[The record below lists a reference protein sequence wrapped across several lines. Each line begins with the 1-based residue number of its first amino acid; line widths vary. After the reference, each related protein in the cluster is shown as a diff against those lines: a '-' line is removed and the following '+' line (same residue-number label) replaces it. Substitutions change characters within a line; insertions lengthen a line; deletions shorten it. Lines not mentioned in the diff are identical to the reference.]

1 MRYRFANCEI
11 DTERHEFSVDGG
23 LTPLEPQV
31 FDLLALLVQHPGR
44 LVSRDELVGRVWG
57 GRIVSESTILARIN
71 AARRAVRD
79 NGERQAIIATVP
91 RRGIK
96 LVAAVETVAEASD
109 APRPVRHASAPD
121 RREQRL
127 QFCHSL
133 DGTRIA
139 FATFGTGYPL
149 VRAGHW
155 LTHLD
160 HDWHSPVW
168 QPFLDELGKDFGVT
182 RYDQRGNGLSDWDP
196 PSFTLSAFIEDLEA
210 VVDRAGLDR
219 FALYGVSQGAPIA
232 AAYTAR
238 HPDRVSKLILH
249 GGYVQGRL
257 IRGDEHER
265 EKGRAL
271 LTLVRHGWGNA
282 EGPLIQAFA
291 SMFIPGG
298 TREQVMALTELQRI
312 STSPENAARLR
323 AAFDQFDVGPILD
336 QIRVPTLVMHARN
349 DGVQPLDQGRR
360 LAAGI
365 RNAEFA
371 LLESG
376 NHVIL
381 SHEPAFAVLLR
392 DMRRFVFETTG

>member
-11 DTERHEFSVDGG
+11 DTERHEFGVGG
-23 LTPLEPQV
+23 ELVRLEPQV

-44 LVSRDELVGRVWG
+44 LVSRDELVETVWG
-57 GRIVSESTILARIN
+57 GRIVGESTISARIN

-79 NGERQAIIATVP
+79 TGERQAIIATVP

-96 LVAAVETVAEASD
+96 LMAAVETVAEAPD
-109 APRPVRHASAPD
+109 APRPVRHAAPPD

-127 QFCHSL
+127 QFCHSV

-168 QPFLDELGKDFGVT
+168 RPFLDELGKDFSVT

-196 PSFTLSAFIEDLEA
+196 PSFSLDAFIEDLEA

-238 HPDRVSKLILH
+238 HPGRVSKLILH

-257 IRGDEHER
+257 IRGDARER
-265 EKGRAL
+265 EQGQAL
-271 LTLVRHGWGNA
+271 LTLVRHGWGKA
-282 EGPLIQAFA
+282 EGPFIQAFA
-291 SMFIPGG
+291 CMFIPGG
-298 TREQVMALTELQRI
+298 TREQVMALTELQRMT
-312 STSPENAARLR
+312 TSSENAALLR
-323 AAFDQFDVGPILD
+323 AAFDQFDVGRILD
-336 QIRVPTLVMHARN
+336 KIRVPTLVIHARN
-349 DGVQPLDQGRR
+349 DGVQPLDEGRR
-360 LAAGI
+360 LAASI

-381 SHEPAFAVLLR
+381 SHEPAFTVLLR
-392 DMRRFVFETTG
+392 ELRRFGTAG

>member
-11 DTERHEFSVDGG
+11 DTERHEFGVGG
-23 LTPLEPQV
+23 ELVRLEPQV

-44 LVSRDELVGRVWG
+44 LVSRDELVEAVWD
-57 GRIVSESTILARIN
+57 GRIVSESTISARIN

-79 NGERQAIIATVP
+79 DGERQAIIATVL

-96 LVAAVETVAEASD
+96 LVATVETVADAPEAS
-109 APRPVRHASAPD
+109 RPVRPAAEPYQ
-121 RREQRL
+121 REQRIQL
-127 QFCHSL
+127 CHSR

-139 FATFGTGYPL
+139 FATFGSGSPL

-155 LTHLD
+155 LTHLE

-168 QPFLDELGKDFGVT
+168 RPFLDELGKDFSVT

-196 PSFTLSAFIEDLEA
+196 PSFSLDAFIEDLEA

-238 HPDRVSKLILH
+238 HPHRVSKLILH

-257 IRGDEHER
+257 IRGDARER
-265 EKGRAL
+265 EQGQAL
-271 LTLVRHGWGNA
+271 LTLVRHGWGKA
-282 EGPLIQAFA
+282 EGAFIQAFA

-298 TREQVMALTELQRI
+298 TREQVMALTELQRMT
-312 STSPENAARLR
+312 TSSENAALLR
-323 AAFDQFDVGPILD
+323 AAFDQFDVGRILD
-336 QIRVPTLVMHARN
+336 EIRVPTLVIHARN
-349 DGVQPLDQGRR
+349 DGVQPLDEGRR
-360 LAAGI
+360 LAASI

-381 SHEPAFAVLLR
+381 SHEPAFTILLR
-392 DMRRFVFETTG
+392 ELRRFVLGTAG

>member
-1 MRYRFANCEI
+1 MRYLFANCEI
-11 DTERHEFSVDGG
+11 DTTRHEFYVAGE
-23 LTPLEPQV
+23 LLQLEPQV
-31 FDLLALLVQHPGR
+31 FDLLVLLVRNPGR
-44 LVSRDELVGRVWG
+44 LISREELVEVVWG
-57 GRIVSESTILARIN
+57 GRAVSESAISARIF

-79 NGERQAIIATVP
+79 DGERQAFIATVP

-96 LVAAVETVAEASD
+96 LVAVVKTIADAGETPD
-109 APRPVRHASAPD
+109 LVRITAGSYQ
-121 RREQRL
+121 REQRIQL
-127 QFCHSL
+127 CHSK
-133 DGTRIA
+133 DGARIA
-139 FATFGTGYPL
+139 FATFGSGPPL

-168 QPFLDELGKDFGVT
+168 RPFLHELGKDFTVT
-182 RYDQRGNGLSDWDP
+182 RYDQRGNGLSDWHP
-196 PSFTLSAFIEDLEA
+196 PRFSLDAFIEDLET
-210 VVDRAGLDR
+210 VVDRAELDR

-232 AAYTAR
+232 ATYTAR

-257 IRGDEHER
+257 IRDDACER
-265 EKGRAL
+265 EQGQAL
-271 LTLVRHGWGNA
+271 LTLVRHGWGKA

-298 TREQVMALTELQRI
+298 TQEQVMAMTELQRI
-312 STSPENAARLR
+312 ATSAENAVLLR
-323 AAFDQFDVGPILD
+323 AAFDQLDVGGILGEI
-336 QIRVPTLVMHARN
+336 QVPTLVIHARS
-349 DGVQPLDQGRR
+349 DGVQPLDEGRR

-371 LLESG
+371 LLESS

-381 SHEPAFAVLLR
+381 SHEPAFAVLMSEL
-392 DMRRFVFETTG
+392 RRFVLGAAE